1 MTPGAANMGLDND
14 LALKPV
20 TPYWC
25 LSCDSV
31 QIFQAKSLQVVQ
43 PAPEVKL
50 VPYYKTLHD
59 NARSNKLLKDY
70 MIDKPIGIF
79 QPDP

>member
-1 MTPGAANMGLDND
+1 MTPGAANMGLDID

-20 TPYWC
+20 PPYWC
-25 LSCDSV
+25 LSSDSV

-50 VPYYKTLHD
+50 VPCHKTLHGY
-59 NARSNKLLKDY
+59 ASSNKNLKDLFKWQ
-70 MIDKPIGIF
+70 DTF
-79 QPDP
+79 